1 MMRNEV
7 MENSLVKIKV
17 WRARNE
23 KSVIKEYG
31 EMITNLHFNLLSNEI
46 IEIPKELYNSIK
58 EFSLDLKDAIPS
70 KLGKRNYNIT
80 NDDALNLAM
89 YIDQHF
95 FTYENPSKV
104 PENYHDTY
112 RGITQIR
119 AMFYPDIMEVIFN
132 NSDDKDPVFDSSKY
146 FMILETECQEVKL
159 V

>member
-1 MMRNEV
+1 

-95 FTYENPSKV
+95 FT
-104 PENYHDTY
+104 
-112 RGITQIR
+112 
-119 AMFYPDIMEVIFN
+119 
-132 NSDDKDPVFDSSKY
+132 
-146 FMILETECQEVKL
+146 
-159 V
+159 